1 MTQARPRN
9 LWFITRGQR
18 ARYFAAVLAM
28 GVSNLFM
35 LSSPLVGM
43 YALDALSADDLE
55 QGAPGL
61 IQAALGAASVF
72 GGSPVIAYLIVSALA
87 GVLVTALGGLFL
99 YLRGRWAAIASE
111 AIARKLRDALYER
124 LHHLP
129 ASFFDTADT
138 GDLVQ
143 RCSSDVETV
152 RMFLSAQVVE
162 IGRAV
167 LLLAIMT
174 PMLFWR
180 DERLAM
186 LSVCLMPFIV
196 LGAVAFFTRVKRVF
210 LEVDESEAAMTAV
223 LQENLTGIRVVRAF
237 ARQEFEIERFGERN
251 AAFRNNYFRMN
262 RLMGLYWGVSDLF
275 CMAQITIVLIAGG
288 AFLAAGTIT
297 VGELFAF
304 ITLVGMV
311 LWPVRHL
318 GRVLTDTGK
327 AMVALKRINHILET
341 EEETQEPVPEIGRAR
356 GDLAFEDLTFGY
368 EPKRFVLRDVSVAIP
383 AGQTVGIVGAPG
395 SGKSTLIRLLLRLY
409 SFAQGRITLDG
420 LDITQVDRKWL
431 RAQVGVVLQDPFLY
445 SRSIEENLRV
455 ARPDAPVQDLIDA
468 TRDAAIHQAIEDFP
482 AGYDSLVG
490 ERGVTLSGG
499 QRQRLALARAL
510 LKDPPVLVLDDS
522 LSAVDT
528 GTELAILAALRRRQ
542 GRHTTLVIAHRLSSV
557 RDADRILVLDEGQ
570 LVQDGDHSTL
580 AALPGPYRRLCEI
593 QGALDE
599 SIDADLRN
607 ASRDLQN
614 ARRESL
620 ASAPMQGHIQGENRG

>member
-18 ARYFAAVLAM
+18 ARYLSAVLAM

-43 YALDALSADDLE
+43 YALDALSADDLG

-61 IQAALGAASVF
+61 TQAALAIASVF
-72 GGSPVIAYLIVSALA
+72 GSTPVIAYLIASALA

-167 LLLAIMT
+167 LLVAIMT

-186 LSVCLMPFIV
+186 LSVCLMPVIV

-237 ARQEFEIERFGERN
+237 ARQDFEIKRFGERN
-251 AAFRNNYFRMN
+251 AAFRDNYFRMN
-262 RLMGLYWGVSDLF
+262 RLMGLYWGISDLF
-275 CMAQITIVLIAGG
+275 CMAQITIVLLAGG
-288 AFLAAGTIT
+288 IFLAEGTIT

-341 EEETQEPVPEIGRAR
+341 EEETQEPVPQIGRAR

-368 EPKRFVLRDVSVAIP
+368 EPKRFVLRDVSVTIP

-455 ARPDAPVQDLIDA
+455 ARPGAPVQDLIDA

-542 GRHTTLVIAHRLSSV
+542 GRHTTLLIAHRLSSV

-570 LVQDGDHSTL
+570 LVQDGDHRTL

-593 QGALDE
+593 QGALDQ
-599 SIDADLRN
+599 SIDADL
-607 ASRDLQN
+607 QN
-614 ARRESL
+614 ANREG
-620 ASAPMQGHIQGENRG
+620 AHQRQGENRG

>member
-18 ARYFAAVLAM
+18 ARYLSAVLAM

-43 YALDALSADDLE
+43 YALDALSADDLG

-61 IQAALGAASVF
+61 IEAALAIASVF
-72 GGSPVIAYLIVSALA
+72 GSTPVIAYLIASALA

-167 LLLAIMT
+167 LLVAIMT

-180 DERLAM
+180 DERLAV
-186 LSVCLMPFIV
+186 LSVCLMPAIV

-237 ARQEFEIERFGERN
+237 ARQDFEIKRFGERN
-251 AAFRNNYFRMN
+251 AAFRDNYFRMN
-262 RLMGLYWGVSDLF
+262 RLMGLYWGISDLF
-275 CMAQITIVLIAGG
+275 CMAQITIVLLAGG
-288 AFLAAGTIT
+288 IFLAEGTIT

-368 EPKRFVLRDVSVAIP
+368 EPKRFVLRDVSVTIP

-455 ARPDAPVQDLIDA
+455 ARPGAPVQDLIDA

-570 LVQDGDHSTL
+570 LVQDGDHRTL

-593 QGALDE
+593 QGALDQ
-599 SIDADLRN
+599 SIDADL
-607 ASRDLQN
+607 QN
-614 ARRESL
+614 ANREG
-620 ASAPMQGHIQGENRG
+620 AHQRQGENRG

>member
-18 ARYFAAVLAM
+18 ARYLSAVLAM

-43 YALDALSADDLE
+43 YALDALSADDLG

-61 IQAALGAASVF
+61 TEAALAIASVF
-72 GGSPVIAYLIVSALA
+72 GSTPVIAYLIASALA

-167 LLLAIMT
+167 LLVAIMT

-186 LSVCLMPFIV
+186 LSVCLMPAIV

-237 ARQEFEIERFGERN
+237 ARQDFEIKRFGERN
-251 AAFRNNYFRMN
+251 AAFRDNYFRMN
-262 RLMGLYWGVSDLF
+262 RLMGLYWGISDLF
-275 CMAQITIVLIAGG
+275 CMAQITIVLLAGG
-288 AFLAAGTIT
+288 IFLAEGTIT

-341 EEETQEPVPEIGRAR
+341 EVETQEPVPEIGRAR

-368 EPKRFVLRDVSVAIP
+368 EPKRFVLRDVSVTIP

-455 ARPDAPVQDLIDA
+455 ARPGAPVQDLIDA

-570 LVQDGDHSTL
+570 LVQDGDHRTL

-593 QGALDE
+593 QGALDQ
-599 SIDADLRN
+599 SIDADL
-607 ASRDLQN
+607 QN
-614 ARRESL
+614 ANREG
-620 ASAPMQGHIQGENRG
+620 AHQRQGENRG

>member
-9 LWFITRGQR
+9 LWFITGGQR
-18 ARYFAAVLAM
+18 VRYLAAVLAM

-43 YALDALSADDLE
+43 YALDVLSQDDLAAGSPVLTG
-55 QGAPGL
+55 GAL
-61 IQAALGAASVF
+61 AIVNAF
-72 GGSPVIAYLIVSALA
+72 GGVPVIAYLIVSALA
-87 GVLVTALGGLFL
+87 GVVVVAFGGLFL

-111 AIARKLRDALYER
+111 AIARRLRDALYER

-129 ASFFDTADT
+129 AAFFDTADT

-167 LLLAIMT
+167 LLLAIMA

-180 DERLAM
+180 DARLAA
-186 LSVCLMPFIV
+186 LSVCLMPFIII
-196 LGAVAFFTRVKRVF
+196 GAVLFFTRVKSVF
-210 LEVDESEAAMTAV
+210 QDVDESEAAMTAV

-251 AAFRNNYFRMN
+251 AVFRNNYFRMN
-262 RLMGLYWGVSDLF
+262 RLMGLYWGVSDMF
-275 CMAQITIVLIAGG
+275 CMVQISIVLLAGG
-288 AFLAAGTIT
+288 MFLAAGTVT

-304 ITLVGMV
+304 LTLVGMV

-327 AMVALKRINHILET
+327 AMVALKRINHILESD
-341 EEETQEPVPEIGRAR
+341 EESREPVPEIGRAR
-356 GDLAFEDLTFGY
+356 GDLVVENVTFGY
-368 EPKRFVLRDVSVAIP
+368 EPQRFVLRDVSVDIP

-528 GTELAILAALRRRQ
+528 GTELAILEALRRRR

-557 RDADRILVLDEGQ
+557 RDADRILVLEEGK
-570 LVQDGDHSTL
+570 LVQDGDHRTL
-580 AALPGPYRRLCEI
+580 AYLPGPYRRLCEI

-599 SIDADLRN
+599 SIDADLR
-607 ASRDLQN
+607 AGRDLQ
-614 ARRESL
+614 AGRDMR
-620 ASAPMQGHIQGENRG
+620 AAQAQGDHRG

>member
-18 ARYFAAVLAM
+18 ARYLSAVLAM

-43 YALDALSADDLE
+43 YALDALSADDLG

-61 IQAALGAASVF
+61 TEAALAIASVF
-72 GGSPVIAYLIVSALA
+72 GSTPVIAYLIASALA

-167 LLLAIMT
+167 LLVAIMT

-186 LSVCLMPFIV
+186 LSVCLMPVIV

-237 ARQEFEIERFGERN
+237 ARQDFEIKRFGERN
-251 AAFRNNYFRMN
+251 AAFRDNYFRMN
-262 RLMGLYWGVSDLF
+262 RLMGLYWGISDLF
-275 CMAQITIVLIAGG
+275 CMAQITIVLLAGG
-288 AFLAAGTIT
+288 IFLAEGTIT

-368 EPKRFVLRDVSVAIP
+368 EPKRFVLRDVSVTIP

-455 ARPDAPVQDLIDA
+455 ARPGAPVQDLIDA

-542 GRHTTLVIAHRLSSV
+542 GRHTTLLIAHRLSSV

-570 LVQDGDHSTL
+570 LVQDGDHRTL

-593 QGALDE
+593 QGALDQ
-599 SIDADLRN
+599 SIDADL
-607 ASRDLQN
+607 QN
-614 ARRESL
+614 ANREG
-620 ASAPMQGHIQGENRG
+620 AHQRQGENRG

>member
-18 ARYFAAVLAM
+18 ARYLSAVLAM

-43 YALDALSADDLE
+43 YALDALSADDLG

-61 IQAALGAASVF
+61 TEAALAIASVF
-72 GGSPVIAYLIVSALA
+72 GSTPVIAYLIASALA

-167 LLLAIMT
+167 LLVAIMT

-186 LSVCLMPFIV
+186 LSVCLMPAIV

-237 ARQEFEIERFGERN
+237 ARQDFEIKRFGERN
-251 AAFRNNYFRMN
+251 AAFRDNYFRMN
-262 RLMGLYWGVSDLF
+262 RLMGLYWGISDLF
-275 CMAQITIVLIAGG
+275 CMAQITIVLLAGG
-288 AFLAAGTIT
+288 IFLAEGTIT

-341 EEETQEPVPEIGRAR
+341 EEETQEPVPQIGRAR

-368 EPKRFVLRDVSVAIP
+368 EPKRFVLRDVSVTIP

-455 ARPDAPVQDLIDA
+455 ARPGAPVQDLIDA

-570 LVQDGDHSTL
+570 LVQDGDHRTL

-593 QGALDE
+593 QGALDQ
-599 SIDADLRN
+599 SIDADL
-607 ASRDLQN
+607 QN
-614 ARRESL
+614 ANREG
-620 ASAPMQGHIQGENRG
+620 AHQRQGENRG

>member
-18 ARYFAAVLAM
+18 ARYLSAVLAM

-43 YALDALSADDLE
+43 YALDALSADDLG

-61 IQAALGAASVF
+61 TEAALAIASVF
-72 GGSPVIAYLIVSALA
+72 GSTPVIAYLIASALA

-167 LLLAIMT
+167 LLVAIMT

-186 LSVCLMPFIV
+186 LSVCLMPAIV

-237 ARQEFEIERFGERN
+237 ARQDFEIKRFGERN
-251 AAFRNNYFRMN
+251 AAFRDNYFRMN
-262 RLMGLYWGVSDLF
+262 RLMGLYWGISDLF
-275 CMAQITIVLIAGG
+275 CMAQITIVLLAGG
-288 AFLAAGTIT
+288 IFLAEGTIT

-341 EEETQEPVPEIGRAR
+341 EEETQEPVPQIGRAR

-368 EPKRFVLRDVSVAIP
+368 EPKRFVLRDVSVTIP

-455 ARPDAPVQDLIDA
+455 ARPGAPVQDLIDA

-570 LVQDGDHSTL
+570 LVQDGDHRTL

-599 SIDADLRN
+599 SIDADL
-607 ASRDLQN
+607 QN
-614 ARRESL
+614 ANREG
-620 ASAPMQGHIQGENRG
+620 AHQRQGENRG

>member
-18 ARYFAAVLAM
+18 ARYLSAVLAM

-43 YALDALSADDLE
+43 YALDALSADDLG

-61 IQAALGAASVF
+61 IEAALAIASVF
-72 GGSPVIAYLIVSALA
+72 GSTPVIAYLIASALA

-167 LLLAIMT
+167 LLVAIMT

-186 LSVCLMPFIV
+186 LSVCLMPVIV

-237 ARQEFEIERFGERN
+237 ARQDFEIKRFGERN
-251 AAFRNNYFRMN
+251 AAFRDNYFRMN
-262 RLMGLYWGVSDLF
+262 RLMGLYWGISDLF
-275 CMAQITIVLIAGG
+275 CMAQITIVLLAGG
-288 AFLAAGTIT
+288 IFLAEGTIT

-341 EEETQEPVPEIGRAR
+341 EEETQEPVPQIGRAR

-368 EPKRFVLRDVSVAIP
+368 EPKRFVLRDVSVTIP

-455 ARPDAPVQDLIDA
+455 ARPGAPVQDLIDA

-570 LVQDGDHSTL
+570 LVQDGDHRTL

-593 QGALDE
+593 QGALDQ
-599 SIDADLRN
+599 SIDADL
-607 ASRDLQN
+607 QN
-614 ARRESL
+614 ANREG
-620 ASAPMQGHIQGENRG
+620 AHQRQGENRG